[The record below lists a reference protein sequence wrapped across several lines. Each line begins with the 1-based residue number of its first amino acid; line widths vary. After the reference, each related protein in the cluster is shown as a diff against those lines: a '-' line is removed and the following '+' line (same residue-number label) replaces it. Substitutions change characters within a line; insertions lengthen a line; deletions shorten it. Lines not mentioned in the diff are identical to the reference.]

1 MKKQNA
7 VVHYLQKTFYLKHR
21 KLERKGMWIILT
33 MLLSDKIDFKQ
44 NTLLEIMYIFIR
56 KTKSF

>member
-21 KLERKGMWIILT
+21 KLERKGMWKDTNQKKDNINYVTIR
-33 MLLSDKIDFKQ
+33 Q
-44 NTLLEIMYIFIR
+44 NRL
-56 KTKSF
+56 